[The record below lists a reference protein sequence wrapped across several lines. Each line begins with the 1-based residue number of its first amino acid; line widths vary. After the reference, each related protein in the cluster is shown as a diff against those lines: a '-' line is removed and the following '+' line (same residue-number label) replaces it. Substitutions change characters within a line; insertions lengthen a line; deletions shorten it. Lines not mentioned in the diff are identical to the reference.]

1 MALDGLFRSLRLP
14 PVSADAE
21 NAHLD
26 GIRGEQLV
34 TAVAVSAAVL
44 VVAMIAVL
52 MGMATP

>member
-1 MALDGLFRSLRLP
+1 MALGGLFRFSRLP
-14 PVSADAE
+14 PAQADAE

-44 VVAMIAVL
+44 VVATIAIV
-52 MGMATP
+52 MGMASL